1 MEMVAIPLKIWL
13 MPVIGFVIGYFTNY
27 IAIKMLFHPRKK
39 IFGIQGV
46 IPKRRRALASR
57 IAGIAPEIMPP
68 QLQKLKEIPF
78 LGGRILDKFQ
88 EAVEDQINSLSI
100 EKLESIVF
108 KVMKKEMRFV
118 VWVGG
123 VIGLLIGIIQALI
136 VVYL

>member
-1 MEMVAIPLKIWL
+1 

-88 EAVEDQINSLSI
+88 EAVENQINSLSI

-108 KVMKKEMRFV
+108 KVMKKEMKFI
-118 VWVGG
+118 VWIGG

-136 VVYL
+136 IVYL

>member
-13 MPVIGFVIGYFTNY
+13 MPAIGFVIGYFTNY

-57 IAGIAPEIMPP
+57 IAGIAPDIMPP

>member
-1 MEMVAIPLKIWL
+1 
-13 MPVIGFVIGYFTNY
+13 
-27 IAIKMLFHPRKK
+27 
-39 IFGIQGV
+39 
-46 IPKRRRALASR
+46 
-57 IAGIAPEIMPP
+57 MPP